1 MYCPQCGGANDD
13 TTKYCSTCGYDMEEY
28 RRQWQQGDSPS
39 PEQQGELSAGMS
51 RDGQVQSAGSQQPAP
66 QSNQAPQPYQAPAT
80 YQAPYQ
86 AGSQQNYPP
95 PYQPQPPY
103 QQPYQTPQ
111 PYGYGNIPKIPSYM
125 GWAIVTLI
133 LCFWPTGIVAVVYAS
148 QVGNKLAVG
157 DFAGAKES
165 SRKAKLWCWITFGIA
180 LAGVA
185 IAILIAILAAVSF
198 SGSVY

>member
-1 MYCPQCGGANDD
+1 M
-13 TTKYCSTCGYDMEEY
+13 
-28 RRQWQQGDSPS
+28 
-39 PEQQGELSAGMS
+39 
-51 RDGQVQSAGSQQPAP
+51 
-66 QSNQAPQPYQAPAT
+66 
-80 YQAPYQ
+80 
-86 AGSQQNYPP
+86 
-95 PYQPQPPY
+95 
-103 QQPYQTPQ
+103 
-111 PYGYGNIPKIPSYM
+111 
-125 GWAIVTLI
+125 
-133 LCFWPTGIVAVVYAS
+133 VYAS

>member
-13 TTKYCSTCGYDMEEY
+13 TTKYCSTCGYDLEEY
-28 RRQWQQGDSPS
+28 RRQWQQGDSAS
-39 PEQQGELSAGMS
+39 PEQQEQPAVGTGQY
-51 RDGQVQSAGSQQPAP
+51 GQVQTTGAQQPAP
-66 QSNQAPQPYQAPAT
+66 QAYQAPGT
-80 YQAPYQ
+80 NQAPYQ
-86 AGSQQNYPP
+86 ASSQQNYPP

-103 QQPYQTPQ
+103 QQPYQAPQ

>member
-13 TTKYCSTCGYDMEEY
+13 TTKYCSTCGYDLEEY
-28 RRQWQQGDSPS
+28 RRQWQQGDSAS
-39 PEQQGELSAGMS
+39 PEQQEQPALGTSQ
-51 RDGQVQSAGSQQPAP
+51 DGQVQATGAQQPAP
-66 QSNQAPQPYQAPAT
+66 QAYQAPGA

-86 AGSQQNYPP
+86 AGSQQNYQQ
-95 PYQPQPPY
+95 PYQSPPPY

-111 PYGYGNIPKIPSYM
+111 PYGYGNIPKIPSYL

-185 IAILIAILAAVSF
+185 IAIIVTILAAVSF
-198 SGSVY
+198 NSVY